1 MSEQI
6 TLDMK
11 CSKCGIPLR
20 RQILWAM
27 MIDAGAKTLDPCL
40 CPEGGDH
47 DFVDNEA
54 AKAQSRTSVIPN
66 R

>member
-1 MSEQI
+1 MSEPI

-11 CSKCGIPLR
+11 CSKCDITLR

-27 MIDAGAKTLDPCL
+27 AIDAGAKTLDPCL

-47 DFVDNEA
+47 DFISPNQA
-54 AKAQSRTSVIPN
+54 ALAKGVEDV
-66 R
+66 